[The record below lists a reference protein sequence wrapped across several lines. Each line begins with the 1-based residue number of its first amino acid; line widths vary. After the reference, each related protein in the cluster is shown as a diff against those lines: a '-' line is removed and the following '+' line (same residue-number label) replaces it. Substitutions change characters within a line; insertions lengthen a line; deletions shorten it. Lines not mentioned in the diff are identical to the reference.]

1 MKTDIG
7 YFIDIERLIRW
18 TFDNDALFGD
28 GPEYIAGDSFLK
40 NWRRYEDF
48 PRDDSIELINAN
60 LKKDE
65 LSFQK
70 INIAQLMI
78 CINNAKDHNR
88 GKEANLCPITSTGK
102 KVITMLLLG
111 RLLDGK
117 NKNGFFTATK
127 EKDVDVYEY
136 LSQTAKFPNKK
147 TIAYYYFPGRTVSF
161 NQLCELSKSYQ
172 NGITSKGIYRGLL
185 RLMDIGLVECVD
197 KDKDLYKLSFA
208 GCEKFLEKNK

>member
-18 TFDNDALFGD
+18 TFENATLFGD
-28 GPEYIAGDSFLK
+28 GPEYIAGESVLK

-48 PRDDSIELINAN
+48 PRDDSIELINVN
-60 LKKDE
+60 VKKDE
-65 LSFQK
+65 QPFRK

-88 GKEANLCPITSTGK
+88 GKKTDLCSITSTGK

-117 NKNGFFTATK
+117 NKEGYFTATK
-127 EKDVDVYEY
+127 EKDTDVYEY
-136 LSQTAKFPNKK
+136 LTQTARVPNKK

-161 NQLCELSKSYQ
+161 NQLCALSKSYK
-172 NGITSKGIYRGLL
+172 NGITSKGIYGGLE
-185 RLMDIGLVECVD
+185 RLIKIGLVECVD
-197 KDKDLYKLSFA
+197 KDKDLYKLSFE
-208 GCEKFLEKNK
+208 GCEKFLEKNR